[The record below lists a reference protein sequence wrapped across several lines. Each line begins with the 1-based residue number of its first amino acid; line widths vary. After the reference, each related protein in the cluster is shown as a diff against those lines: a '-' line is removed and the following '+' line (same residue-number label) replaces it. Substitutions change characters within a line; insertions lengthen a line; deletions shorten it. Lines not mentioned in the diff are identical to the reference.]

1 MKISNNKKTVS
12 LAIGSLIALSFASS
26 SVFAAQANPFG
37 MANINH
43 HTYQVASNDT
53 KCGEGKC
60 GASKAK
66 MKSTEGKCGASKDKM
81 ESVEGKCGASKDKMK
96 SVEDKCGASK
106 TKMESV
112 EGKCGAS
119 KTKSKEA
126 KCGGN

>member
-1 MKISNNKKTVS
+1 MKTSNNTKTVS

-37 MANINH
+37 MTNVNH

-60 GASKAK
+60 GASKDK
-66 MKSTEGKCGASKDKM
+66 MKSVEGKCGASKAKMTPTEGKCGASKD
-81 ESVEGKCGASKDKMK
+81 
-96 SVEDKCGASK
+96 
-106 TKMESV
+106 KMESV